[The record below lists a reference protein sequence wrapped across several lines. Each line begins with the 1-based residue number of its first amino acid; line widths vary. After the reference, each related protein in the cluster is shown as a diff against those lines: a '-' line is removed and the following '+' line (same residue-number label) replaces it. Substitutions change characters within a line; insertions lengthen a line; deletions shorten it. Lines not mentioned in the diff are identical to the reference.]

1 MKYGK
6 ILEQHI
12 SNYVAR
18 PNLAMDPEDVYNYD
32 LSVTAIHAD
41 RDIYSLKHPHG

>member
-18 PNLAMDPEDVYNYD
+18 PNLAMDPEDVYM
-32 LSVTAIHAD
+32 
-41 RDIYSLKHPHG
+41 IYLLLPYMQIEIYIF